1 MSYKVDHIHEEYL
14 SIYKIF
20 LDIMNNRWK
29 IITFVI
35 VSVLGVFIFQ
45 LTQPQGKFNAITK
58 INTVSLKEIEKY
70 SNFNSLNYFE
80 ISQASLMNKYIERLD
95 DLTIYKKAILK
106 YDLLDVTSYEDNDEF
121 NQAVNALALSIKID
135 IPLEKG
141 KFQEYL
147 KTNNNFIFQ
156 SLDIN
161 FQYSDVN
168 KWQQAMLYIDELAN
182 LAVKED
188 LQYQF
193 ESLMMAEQ
201 NNKNF
206 ALEGINKKIENAKAD
221 YDKELLKLKMN
232 NEFDLEDVMQQIKN
246 VISFYE
252 VDTYN
257 RLAFLKEQAAIARKL
272 SISNFTFMTQEFSE
286 NNKIIASITNQPF
299 YMNGYIAIEKEAELI
314 LSRTDMRPFIDE
326 LPILEKQKKLLEDQK
341 EKLFKRSERKK
352 LFTDSIKEFEIAKR
366 SIEQDIKL
374 EFDRSIFSNTP
385 IVSNDE
391 FSSVVMAIQK
401 TNFEYQN
408 NSTMILLLTALI
420 SGFISIIY
428 ITFVVGLRNYE
439 LQLLK
444 D

>member
-1 MSYKVDHIHEEYL
+1 
-14 SIYKIF
+14 
-20 LDIMNNRWK
+20 
-29 IITFVI
+29 
-35 VSVLGVFIFQ
+35 
-45 LTQPQGKFNAITK
+45 
-58 INTVSLKEIEKY
+58 
-70 SNFNSLNYFE
+70 
-80 ISQASLMNKYIERLD
+80 YIERLD

-121 NQAVNALALSIKID
+121 NQAVNELALSIKID
-135 IPLEKG
+135 ISMEKG
-141 KFQEYL
+141 IFQEYL

-156 SLDIN
+156 SVNIN
-161 FQYSDVN
+161 FQYSDEN
-168 KWQQAMLYIDELAN
+168 KWRQAMVYIDELAN

-193 ESLMMAEQ
+193 ELIMMAKQ
-201 NNKNF
+201 NDNNL
-206 ALEGINKKIENAKAD
+206 AIEEINKRIENAKAD
-221 YDKELLKLKMN
+221 YDKELLKLKMSI
-232 NEFDLEDVMQQIKN
+232 EFDLEDVIQQIN
-246 VISFYE
+246 NAISFYE
-252 VDTYN
+252 LDIYN

-272 SISNFTFMTQEFSE
+272 GISSFTMMTQEFTE
-286 NNKIIASITNQPF
+286 NNKIIAPITNQPF

-326 LPILEKQKKLLEDQK
+326 LSILEKQKRLLEDEK
-341 EKLFKRSERKK
+341 EKLLSRADRKK
-352 LFTDSIKEFEIAKR
+352 LFIDSIKELELAKR
-366 SIEQDIKL
+366 SIEQDTKL

-391 FSSVVMAIQK
+391 FSSVVMAIEK

-428 ITFVVGLRNYE
+428 IIFFAGLRNYE